1 MQNLRKGVNLSVLSY
16 VKNGGII
23 VRTQVKEKNAM
34 DITEKIK
41 KLKEEK
47 NAVILAHYY
56 VRPEVQEI
64 ADYIGDSFYLSK
76 VAVGLKERTIV
87 FAGVSFMGE
96 SAKIL
101 NPGKTVLM
109 PDASADCAMAH
120 MADAQIIS
128 KMRDT
133 YEDLAVVCY
142 INSTAEL
149 KRHSDVCVTSANA
162 VKIVKALPNKNI
174 FFIPDRNLAHHVAEQ
189 VPEKNFVYN
198 EGYCPVHEKMQIEEI
213 EEAKRQHP
221 EALILTH
228 PECPEEIR
236 KMSDYVGSTSG
247 IIAYAGK
254 SENKEFIICTENGV
268 RYELEKQNP
277 EKRFY
282 FTKTEPVCEDMKTIT
297 LEKILQVLE
306 NGDNE
311 IHVDDELRR
320 NSERPLER
328 MLELAK

>member
-1 MQNLRKGVNLSVLSY
+1 M
-16 VKNGGII
+16 
-23 VRTQVKEKNAM
+23 RTQVKEKNAM

-76 VAVGLKERTIV
+76 VAVGLKEQTIV

-174 FFIPDRNLAHHVAEQ
+174 FFIPDRNLAHDVAEQ

-198 EGYCPVHEKMQIEEI
+198 EGYCPVHEKMQIAEI
-213 EEAKRQHP
+213 KEVKRQHP

-236 KMSDYVGSTSG
+236 KISDYVGSTSG

-320 NSERPLER
+320 NSKKPLER